1 MVQAFTKLITDDKRK
16 KAFISKEERQIK
28 IVMAVLKVVH
38 GLNISPEMQDNPVAR
53 FKDFIATVIVRD
65 AEVNA
70 IYERVRQSRR

>member
-1 MVQAFTKLITDDKRK
+1 
-16 KAFISKEERQIK
+16 
-28 IVMAVLKVVH
+28 MAVLKVVH